1 MSKSKHSKNPIDIL
15 RDLRFSI
22 HKRSTDQEINDINK
36 KKINLVVKVSKVSS
50 LDLTLKAI
58 SEFFYHESMEM
69 CYNLLL
75 LLDKPILQT
84 LLMYIRTEDELAKQ
98 KKQKVGYFS
107 KLDSEKFRNL
117 MIIIVDILNTMGE
130 SIVTGAPS
138 SSDSNSSIDW
148 FPPPSSSDPDPNK
161 TYGLIIFFHVHGGTS
176 DVRSRKMLPSD
187 IDPSTDMVH
196 LKQTSTIVHFSVIKE
211 GALAAKSLGSY
222 DEFNSNVL
230 KDMKDSS
237 SISISEI
244 NDIITKNA
252 NASKFQWVS
261 DLESGDL
268 SESVKTFTFA
278 AYNPGDYY
286 INVSTNSNNNP
297 CDNKHLSC
305 DVTDSVDTNMS
316 YITKNENGDTV
327 VVPLSNC
334 NISPVNTTTKAVL
347 KTLKK
352 MHPYVTVFYIVDT
365 SCAGDACGYA
375 PQPRIRTGQTV
386 EMALKKYIKFTDE
399 TDQIRSRARNIANT
413 HAHINAASKRV
424 THKMPTSLQNVSP
437 SIHKKMHWKR
447 LFGKDEEQQDDD
459 RAKFTHNHSMPR
471 ISMPRISMSRKAPRS
486 PRKTPRSPRKT
497 PTSSSRKAHRSPHK
511 TPTSSSRKAH
521 NTDI

>member
-22 HKRSTDQEINDINK
+22 NKRSTDQEISDINI
-36 KKINLVVKVSKVSS
+36 KKINLIVKVSKVSS

-211 GALAAKSLGSY
+211 GALAAKSIGSY

-237 SISISEI
+237 SMSEI

-316 YITKNENGDTV
+316 YITKNENGDPV

-375 PQPRIRTGQTV
+375 PQPKIRTGQNV
-386 EMALKKYIKFTDE
+386 QMALKKYIKFTDE
-399 TDQIRSRARNIANT
+399 TDQIRSRARHIANT

-424 THKMPTSLQNVSP
+424 THITPPIDQKMR
-437 SIHKKMHWKR
+437 WKR
-447 LFGKDEEQQDDD
+447 LFGKEQQQDD
-459 RAKFTHNHSMPR
+459 RAKFTHNHSM
-471 ISMPRISMSRKAPRS
+471 SKHSPRS
-486 PRKTPRSPRKT
+486 PRKAPTSSSRKAPT
-497 PTSSSRKAHRSPHK
+497 SSSRKAPTSSSRKAHRSPRK
-511 TPTSSSRKAH
+511 APTSSSRKAH
-521 NTDI
+521 RSPRKTPTSSWRKTPI

>member
-1 MSKSKHSKNPIDIL
+1 MSKHNKSPIEIL
-15 RDLRFSI
+15 RNLRFSI
-22 HKRSTDQEINDINK
+22 NKRSTDQEISDINI

-50 LDLTLKAI
+50 LDLTLKTL
-58 SEFFYHESMEM
+58 SDFFYHESMEM

-75 LLDKPILQT
+75 LLDKPMLQT
-84 LLMYIRTEDELAKQ
+84 VLMYFRTEDELAKQ

-107 KLDSEKFRNL
+107 KLDSEKFRYL

-130 SIVTGAPS
+130 SIVTGAS
-138 SSDSNSSIDW
+138 SESKGIDW
-148 FPPPSSSDPDPNK
+148 FPPPFSSDPDPNK

-187 IDPSTDMVH
+187 IDPSTDMRH

-211 GALAAKSLGSY
+211 GALAAKSIGSY

-230 KDMKDSS
+230 KDMKDSAS
-237 SISISEI
+237 MSEI

-268 SESVKTFTFA
+268 SESIKTFTFA
-278 AYNPGDYY
+278 SYNPGDYY
-286 INVSTNSNNNP
+286 INVSTNTNDNP
-297 CDNKHLSC
+297 CDNKQLSC
-305 DVTDSVDTNMS
+305 DVTDSLDTNMS
-316 YITKNENGDTV
+316 YLTKNENGEPIV
-327 VVPLSNC
+327 APLTNC
-334 NISPVNTTTKAVL
+334 NASPVNTTTKAVL
-347 KTLKK
+347 KTLKER
-352 MHPYVTVFYIVDT
+352 HPYVTVFYIVDT

-375 PQPRIRTGQTV
+375 PQPKIRTGQNV

-399 TDQIRSRARNIANT
+399 TDQIRSRARHIANS
-413 HAHINAASKRV
+413 HAHAASSKRM

-447 LFGKDEEQQDDD
+447 LFGEQQDDD
-459 RAKFTHNHSMPR
+459 RAKFTHNHSTPR
-471 ISMPRISMSRKAPRS
+471 VSMSRKAPRS
-486 PRKTPRSPRKT
+486 PRNHSMSTSSSRKPRSPRKSRSPRKT
-497 PTSSSRKAHRSPHK
+497 PTSSSRKSRSPRK
-511 TPTSSSRKAH
+511 TPTSKPRSPRK
-521 NTDI
+521 TPI

>member
-187 IDPSTDMVH
+187 IDPSTDIGH
-196 LKQTSTIVHFSVIKE
+196 LKKTSTIVHFSVIKE
-211 GALAAKSLGSY
+211 GALAAKSIGSY

-375 PQPRIRTGQTV
+375 PQPRIRTGQNV

-471 ISMPRISMSRKAPRS
+471 ISMSRKA
-486 PRKTPRSPRKT
+486 PRSPRKT

-521 NTDI
+521 RSPPHAQNTDI